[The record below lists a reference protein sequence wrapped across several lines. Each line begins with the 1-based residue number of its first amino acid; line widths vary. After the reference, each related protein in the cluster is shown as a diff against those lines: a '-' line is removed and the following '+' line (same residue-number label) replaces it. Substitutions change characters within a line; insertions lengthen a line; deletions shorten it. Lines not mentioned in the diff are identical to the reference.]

1 MVDPTASKANLSPRE
16 LAEKLALEAIAL
28 KAENVTALEVTELLY
43 VTDFFVIATTRSSRQ
58 TRGLAEA
65 LNDLA
70 KKATG
75 HKGRIEG
82 TQHSSWL
89 LMDLGSVVVHI
100 LTEEAREFYNLDGLW
115 SDAPQLDLPDS
126 SPANLATQS
135 ATDDLRSAY
144 VSPNAVDDDLDLAE
158 GDHNAA

>member
-1 MVDPTASKANLSPRE
+1 MVDPTASKANFSPRE

-28 KAENVTALEVTELLY
+28 KAENVSALEVSELLY

-65 LNDLA
+65 LNDVA
-70 KKATG
+70 KTSTG

-82 TQHSSWL
+82 GQHSSWL

-115 SDAPQLDLPDS
+115 GDAPLMDLPDS
-126 SPANLATQS
+126 SPAAV
-135 ATDDLRSAY
+135 ATDAAGPADQ
-144 VSPNAVDDDLDLAE
+144 LDLADE
-158 GDHNAA
+158 LDLADGDHNAV